1 MLEESVVE
9 VCCREVLW
17 RSVGEES
24 WGRLLEKSFGEV
36 CVVEKC
42 WERVLLEKCVWRSVG
57 EKCCRE
63 MM

>member
-17 RSVGEES
+17 RSVGRRVLGKAVGEEV
-24 WGRLLEKSFGEV
+24 LEKS
-36 CVVEKC
+36 VV
-42 WERVLLEKCVWRSVG
+42 

-63 MM
+63 LL